1 MKANLTKEEYKEFT
15 ENVDKL
21 SRREKISIPHAVEFK
36 GDMIEV
42 SLLENI
48 DLNHIDNLLEKI
60 NSKG

>member
-1 MKANLTKEEYKEFT
+1 MKASLTKEEYKEFT

-21 SRREKISIPHAVEFK
+21 SRRESISIPHAVEFK

-48 DLNHIDNLLEKI
+48 DLHHIDNLLEKI
-60 NSKG
+60 DSKG

>member
-1 MKANLTKEEYKEFT
+1 MKATMNKEEYKKFT

-21 SRREKISIPHAVEFK
+21 NRREKISIPHAVEFK

-48 DLNHIDNLLEKI
+48 DLHHIDNLLEKI
-60 NSKG
+60 DSKG

>member
-1 MKANLTKEEYKEFT
+1 MKASLTKKEYKEFT

-21 SRREKISIPHAVEFK
+21 SKHENICIPHAVEFK

>member
-1 MKANLTKEEYKEFT
+1 MKATMNKEEYKEFT

-21 SRREKISIPHAVEFK
+21 SRSESISIPHAVEFK

-48 DLNHIDNLLEKI
+48 DLHHIDNLLEKI
-60 NSKG
+60 DSKG